1 MSYGSDTTIVEEK
14 TNIGLGVLGAV
25 IGAAIGAG
33 AMYAFYAFAGFR
45 FPLLGV
51 GIGFLTGYGAKF
63 LAKGTETTL
72 GYIASAIALGT
83 VVGTLY
89 LMYGEF
95 PIMSIISV
103 AVSVSVAY
111 RTAS

>member
-1 MSYGSDTTIVEEK
+1 MSYGTDTTIVEEK
-14 TNIGLGVLGAV
+14 TNFGLGVLGAV

-63 LAKGTETTL
+63 LAKGGETTL

-89 LMYGEF
+89 MMYGEF
-95 PIMSIISV
+95 PILSIISV